1 MQSAVLTDS
10 NKEQMME
17 AHENTFTIRKAWID
31 DKKKKPSG
39 MEIVERFP
47 RFMDMLKT
55 VWKKCLPFFKY
66 LFLSVSLSQ
75 ISFDFEKRTGASV
88 DNFINK
94 WLTIEAKISTLLP
107 IELRDEINNT
117 GIEKLFVPL
126 LILYPNMY
134 FFNFR
139 EASCEKPT
147 YIFRTTTTI
156 ASRYRKM

>member
-1 MQSAVLTDS
+1 M
-10 NKEQMME
+10 
-17 AHENTFTIRKAWID
+17 
-31 DKKKKPSG
+31 KK
-39 MEIVERFP
+39 
-47 RFMDMLKT
+47 
-55 VWKKCLPFFKY
+55 VWPFFKY

-117 GIEKLFVPL
+117 GIEELFVPL

-134 FFNFR
+134 LFNFR
-139 EASCEKPT
+139 EPSCEKPT
-147 YIFRTTTTI
+147 YIFRTTNTI